1 MKLIKAGHMRP
12 ELALLVLLALML
24 AACGDR
30 TADQPGS
37 ETTPA
42 VAIAPADVDA
52 SRIINANDEPGS
64 WLSHGRTYDE
74 QRFSPLD
81 TIKDSNV
88 GRLGLSWF
96 FDFPTNRGMEAT
108 PLMINGVI
116 YVSGSWSMVYA
127 FDAVT
132 GKLLWTHNPEV
143 PGAKAIHACCDVVNR
158 GVAAWQGKI
167 FVGTIDGRLMAL
179 DAADGHV
186 LWQVQ
191 TTPVEAAYTITGA
204 PRVVKGKVLI
214 GNGGGEYDVRGY
226 VSAYDADTGKLAW
239 RFYTV
244 PGDPSQPFENPILE
258 QAAETWTG
266 EWWKIGGGGTVWDS
280 MAYDPE
286 LDLLYIGVG
295 NGAPWNRQI
304 RSPGGGDN
312 LFLSS
317 IVALRPD
324 TGEYVW
330 HYQTTP
336 GETWDFTATQHLI
349 LADLEIGGRIRQ
361 VVMQAPKNGFFYVL
375 DRASGEFLSA
385 EKYTMVSWA
394 SHVDPETGRPVEEPG
409 VRYDE
414 GVPVVVYPGNQGG
427 HNWHPMSYSPVTG
440 LVYIPAQQNLGVY
453 ADDPEFEHRPG
464 FINTGLDWT
473 KATLPDDPEQR
484 AGLFS
489 QFTGFITAW
498 DPVAQKEVWRFA
510 HSNLWNGGILSTAG
524 NLIFQG
530 NADGQF
536 ASYRADNGERLWT
549 FDAQSGIVAAPISYM
564 AGDRQFV
571 AIVAGWGGT
580 VITFGELSG
589 RSSGTVNRSRLL
601 VFELDAK
608 GALPQ
613 PVPFNRGTPEPPAL
627 TADADQIQ
635 RGDDLYHTNCFAC
648 HGEGAI
654 SAASF
659 MPDLRY
665 MTAEKHELFKP
676 IVIGGLYHERGMA
689 SFSSLLNFEE
699 AEDIHA
705 YLISEAH
712 KLLAAARESLDAE

>member
-1 MKLIKAGHMRP
+1 MKSITAGWKCPEITFLIAFT
-12 ELALLVLLALML
+12 LTL
-24 AACGDR
+24 AACGDKSG
-30 TADQPGS
+30 DQPIA
-37 ETTPA
+37 EIEPPTA
-42 VAIAPADVDA
+42 MAPANVDA
-52 SRIINANDEPGS
+52 SRIINANSEPGS

-81 TIKDSNV
+81 KINDANV
-88 GRLGLSWF
+88 SRLGLSWHYNL
-96 FDFPTNRGMEAT
+96 PTNRGLEAT
-108 PLMINGVI
+108 PLMIDGVI

-127 FDAVT
+127 LDAVS
-132 GKLLWTHNPEV
+132 GELLWTHNPAV

-158 GVAAWQGKI
+158 GVAAWEGKI
-167 FVGTIDGRLMAL
+167 FVGTIDGRLVAL
-179 DAADGHV
+179 DATDGSV

-191 TTPVEAAYTITGA
+191 TTPVESAHTITGA
-204 PRVVKGKVLI
+204 PRVVNGKVLI
-214 GNGGGEYDVRGY
+214 GNSGAEYDVRGF
-226 VSAYDADTGKLAW
+226 VSAYDADSGEMAW

-258 QAAETWTG
+258 QAAKTWTG

-295 NGAPWNRQI
+295 NGAPWNQQI

-349 LADLEIGGRIRQ
+349 LADLEIDGRTRPVI
-361 VVMQAPKNGFFYVL
+361 MQAPKNGFFYVL
-375 DRASGEFLSA
+375 DRATGEFISA
-385 EKYTMVSWA
+385 DKYTLVSWA

-409 VRYDE
+409 VRYDTGE
-414 GVPVVVYPGNQGG
+414 PVAVFPGSQGG

-453 ADDPEFEHRPG
+453 ADDPGFEHKPG
-464 FINTGLDWT
+464 FLNTGLDWT

-484 AGLFS
+484 AGILG
-489 QFTGFITAW
+489 QFTGFISAW
-498 DPVAQKEVWRFA
+498 DPVAQKEAWRVQ
-510 HSNLWNGGILSTAG
+510 HSNMWNGGMLSTAG
-524 NLIFQG
+524 NLLFQG
-530 NADGQF
+530 NAEGQF

-549 FDAQSGIVAAPISYM
+549 FDAQTGIVAAPITY
-564 AGDRQFV
+564 AIDGRQFV
-571 AIVAGWGGT
+571 AVMAGWGGSA
-580 VITFGELSG
+580 ITFGELSG
-589 RSSGTVNRSRLL
+589 RSAGSVNRSRLL
-601 VFELDAK
+601 VFELDAE
-608 GALPQ
+608 GSLPT
-613 PVPFNRGTPEPPAL
+613 PEPFSHGTPEPPPL
-627 TADADQIQ
+627 VADEGLVQS
-635 RGDDLYHTNCFAC
+635 GDDIYHTNCFGC

-665 MTAEKHELFKP
+665 MSREKHELFKP
-676 IVIGGLYHERGMA
+676 IVLGGLYHDRGMA
-689 SFSSLLNFEE
+689 SFAGLLGNEDAE
-699 AEDIHA
+699 AIHA

-712 KLLAAARESLDAE
+712 KVLAAGESRGAD